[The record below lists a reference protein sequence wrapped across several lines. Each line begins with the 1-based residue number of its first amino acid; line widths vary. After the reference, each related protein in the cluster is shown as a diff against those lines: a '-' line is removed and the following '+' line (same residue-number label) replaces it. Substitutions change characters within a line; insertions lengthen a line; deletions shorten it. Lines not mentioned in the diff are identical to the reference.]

1 MLLMEAEK
9 LTKRKIKKYKK
20 KRRKKRIKIKIIIY
34 FICLIIFFSSVLLI
48 GIKLIIGKKFQKI
61 NRINSNKK
69 LDIGNFTTY
78 SQCLEDFILY
88 CIFYD
93 IDNGFY
99 IDVGANDPNDISVT
113 KAFYLNGWH
122 GINIEP
128 LPDMLQKL
136 LNYRNKDINLN
147 IGAGEK
153 DDLMPLAVGGP
164 GSTLNKEYF
173 SSDSKT
179 INITVQPLSKICK
192 MHVPKDEEI
201 QFCKIDVEGYEKY
214 VLLGCDFQNYRPK
227 VFCIES
233 TKPSTF
239 IPIYKEW
246 EYILLENGYEF
257 GFQHVINRYYFDTKV
272 DYLRA
277 RFSNLT
283 NIIKEYEEIRNRKNM

>member
-128 LPDMLQKL
+128 LPDMFQKL

>member
-1 MLLMEAEK
+1 MLLMETEK

-20 KRRKKRIKIKIIIY
+20 KRRKKRIKIIIY